1 MTISTACT
9 VLAKDLTLILKMR
22 YEIQNPAVSLHSCRS
37 SRKNVH
43 RVVLGMRQGDDPAL
57 QTFLS
62 HISFGCDVQYKVIP
76 FSWFSSGRI
85 CLCLEDRQGR
95 QTSTGMKCCCS
106 CLYFLLIKLHSSL
119 RRFVSHYLEN
129 HLECGTNRCVKG
141 EQNLLPPACS
151 STLTGLC
158 PEESVP
164 QQQHWPFLVAARAL
178 PLSAV

>member
-22 YEIQNPAVSLHSCRS
+22 YEIHSCHS
-37 SRKNVH
+37 GKKNLH
-43 RVVLGMRQGDDPAL
+43 GVVLEMRQGDDPAL

-62 HISFGCDVQYKVIP
+62 PISFGCDVQYKVIP

-106 CLYFLLIKLHSSL
+106 YLYFLLIKLHSSL
-119 RRFVSHYLEN
+119 KRFVSHYFEN
-129 HLECGTNRCVKG
+129 HLKRGTNRRVKR

-151 STLTGLC
+151 STLTGHC

-164 QQQHWPFLVAARAL
+164 
-178 PLSAV
+178 